1 MKFYIMEDEYPKTAV
16 KWYLDER
23 YDKMMPILT
32 TSKHYNRMPCLYVG
46 NLTGAKK
53 RLREIATDKA
63 NDLRRDPIQFWP
75 THQRSKRKEIL
86 TTIDADNAFYRFTL
100 YVETQKGAFPIK
112 HDRDLNE
119 IESIY

>member
-1 MKFYIMEDEYPKTAV
+1 MKFYIMEDEYPKTVV

-100 YVETQKGAFPIK
+100 YVETQKGAFPVK
-112 HDRDLNE
+112 YDQDLNK

>member
-1 MKFYIMEDEYPKTAV
+1 MKFYIMEDEYPKTVV

-100 YVETQKGAFPIK
+100 YVETQKCAFPVK
-112 HDRDLNE
+112 HDQDLNK

>member
-16 KWYLDER
+16 KWYLDKR
-23 YDKMMPILT
+23 YNKMMPILT

-46 NLTGAKK
+46 NLIGAKK

-112 HDRDLNE
+112 HDQDLNK

>member
-16 KWYLDER
+16 KWYLDKR

-100 YVETQKGAFPIK
+100 YVEIQKGAFPIK
-112 HDRDLNE
+112 HDQDLNE

>member
-1 MKFYIMEDEYPKTAV
+1 MKFYIMEDEYPKTVV

-23 YDKMMPILT
+23 YDKMMPILS
-32 TSKHYNRMPCLYVG
+32 TSTHYNRMPCLYVG

-100 YVETQKGAFPIK
+100 YVETEKGAFPVK